1 MYVRTHPHR
10 ETWQLE
16 LRWSKQY
23 INSTLIPLKFTT
35 VCCCD
40 GTRYEKK
47 YHCSRPKP
55 VRWAGSL
62 WWWFIRTVL
71 TEGQE
76 QLGPSN
82 TSKALRFSPSNPGC
96 VFMLVFG
103 QRGGRGRR
111 GRGQEN
117 HSAQSEENKVSQG
130 SRPRPQEFW
139 DKWPILYMQPSQSS
153 AEFSH
158 HSIITQGEKFRTL
171 RVQWEEKAALKDWEI
186 TQEVKQITLKKVSF
200 FRFFHVISRANP

>member
-1 MYVRTHPHR
+1 MWTHPHR
-10 ETWQLE
+10 ETWQFE
-16 LRWSKQY
+16 LLWPKQC
-23 INSTLIPLKFTT
+23 INSTSIPLKFTT
-35 VCCCD
+35 IRCCD
-40 GTRYEKK
+40 GARYEKK

-55 VRWAGSL
+55 VRWAGPDVFLFDDDLSELL
-62 WWWFIRTVL
+62 WQK
-71 TEGQE
+71 GKE
-76 QLGPSN
+76 QFGPSN

-96 VFMLVFG
+96 VFILVFG

-153 AEFSH
+153 AECSH
-158 HSIITQGEKFRTL
+158 RSIITQGEKFRTL
-171 RVQWEEKAALKDWEI
+171 RYSEKKWSLYKTE
-186 TQEVKQITLKKVSF
+186 K
-200 FRFFHVISRANP
+200 